1 MKFKI
6 TFWEDLPERTYIVDE
21 TNFYPK
27 YFIGFDGL
35 LYENYGTENIP
46 LWEVVFDSDYKIEI
60 K

>member
-46 LWEVVFDSDYKIEI
+46 LWEVVFDSDYKIEM